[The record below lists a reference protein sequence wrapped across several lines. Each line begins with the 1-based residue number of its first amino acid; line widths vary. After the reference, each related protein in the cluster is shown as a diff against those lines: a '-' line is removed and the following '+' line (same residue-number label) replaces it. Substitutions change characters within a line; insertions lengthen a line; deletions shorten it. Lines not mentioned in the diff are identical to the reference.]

1 MQRFVYGHNIV
12 VKMMVQ
18 SWNPKNFQRRE
29 AEHTATLCNKKCV
42 WLRRSQVALGAFE
55 DEVGDELDEGLLG
68 RAQADLAQVE
78 LDLLHALAHDPLAVE
93 QQVLVPEARVL
104 CRRPAHE
111 RLVLLRLQLVVL
123 RYNFLSQPHT
133 HTHAHAIHT

>member
-1 MQRFVYGHNIV
+1 M
-12 VKMMVQ
+12 
-18 SWNPKNFQRRE
+18 
-29 AEHTATLCNKKCV
+29 LNKKCV

-104 CRRPAHE
+104 RRRRPARE